1 LDSNP
6 KERRVKACCVIE
18 CCPW

>member
-1 LDSNP
+1 LDSNH
-6 KERRVKACCVIE
+6 KERRVKACCDIE